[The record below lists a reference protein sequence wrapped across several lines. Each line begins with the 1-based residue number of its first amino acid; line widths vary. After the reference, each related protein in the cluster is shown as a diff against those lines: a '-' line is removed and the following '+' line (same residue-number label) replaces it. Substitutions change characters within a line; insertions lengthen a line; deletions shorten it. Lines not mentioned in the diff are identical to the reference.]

1 MTIRTFA
8 RAGGVVLLFMILIVA
23 GLAAWRINVIRMGGP
38 LQTQAQQSSDLMADV
53 LAPPASVTQ
62 AYLDATLLARNPGAV
77 GKITKKLERLHN
89 DFNARHEYWAKSG
102 IDETVGR
109 ALAAS
114 KPSADHFWD
123 EVENKLLPAARAN
136 DRVALEA
143 SYGQLEAAYAQH
155 RVAIDVVV
163 ARSND
168 YNAKLQERAA
178 STLNWAL
185 IMLLVL
191 GLIIVGSVGAFCA
204 LLFKR
209 FVTPT
214 VELAQAT
221 VSLSEGKSA
230 VIPFLDQADELGQI
244 AKAVERFRQ
253 ATVVRAQADAQSAAD
268 QQRANEELA
277 RVLQTLARGDLTEQ
291 IEIEF
296 PESYEQ
302 TADKLNAAVSTLRT
316 MIQRVVETARDIHTG
331 ADEIATAS
339 EDLARRT
346 EGTAASLEQTSATLV
361 QIDARLQGAT
371 TASIGTVARADA
383 ALATVNLGRATAV
396 EAVAAM
402 HKVANSAKGTDA
414 VIEGLDKIAFQ
425 TRVLAMNATIEAG
438 RAGDAGRGFAVV
450 ADLVSALALRAE
462 EEAKSARDQLTTTQA
477 EIVVAVAAVHNV
489 DGALQEIATDVGEV
503 NTLLNGMVAD
513 NQAQSLAVSEIASAV
528 SSMDQT
534 TQQNAAM
541 VEETS
546 AAAVNLSTKV
556 NVMMEHSKNF
566 RFERRVQST
575 PVAFDRRAGGRREV
589 WSPEARAANRSA
601 RRPERVEA

>member
-53 LAPPASVTQ
+53 LAPPAYVID

-77 GKITKKLERLHN
+77 GIITKKLERLHN

-168 YNAKLQERAA
+168 YSAKLKKSAA

-185 IMLLVL
+185 ITLLVL
-191 GLIIVGSVGAFCA
+191 GLIIVGSVAAFCA
-204 LLFKR
+204 LLLKR

-214 VELAQAT
+214 VELAEAT
-221 VSLSEGKSA
+221 ISLSEGKSA
-230 VIPFLDQADELGQI
+230 VIPFVDQANELGQI

-253 ATVVRAQADAQSAAD
+253 ATVARAQADAQSAAE

-316 MIQRVVETARDIHTG
+316 MIQRVVETAHDIHTG
-331 ADEIATAS
+331 ADEITTAS
-339 EDLARRT
+339 ENLARRT

-361 QIDARLQGAT
+361 QIDARLQGST
-371 TASIGTVARADA
+371 TASIGTVARADT
-383 ALATVNLGRATAV
+383 ALATVNLGRATAE

-402 HKVANSAKGTDA
+402 NKVASSAKGTDA

-425 TRVLAMNATIEAG
+425 TRVLAMNAAIEAG

-477 EIVVAVAAVHNV
+477 EIVVAVAAVQNV

-546 AAAVNLSTKV
+546 AAAANLSTIV

-566 RFERRVQST
+566 RFERRVHST
-575 PVAFDRRAGGRREV
+575 PVAVERRAGGRREV
-589 WSPEARAANRSA
+589 WSPEARAANSSA
-601 RRPERVEA
+601 RRPELVDA

>member
-53 LAPPASVTQ
+53 LAPPAYVIE

-168 YNAKLQERAA
+168 YSATLKKSAA
-178 STLNWAL
+178 STLNGAL
-185 IMLLVL
+185 ITLLVL

-204 LLFKR
+204 LLLKH

-230 VIPFLDQADELGQI
+230 VIPFLDQANELGQI
-244 AKAVERFRQ
+244 AKAVQHFRQ
-253 ATVVRAQADAQSAAD
+253 ATVARAQADAQSAAE

-316 MIQRVVETARDIHTG
+316 MIQRVVETAHDIHTG

-361 QIDARLQGAT
+361 QIDARLQGST
-371 TASIGTVARADA
+371 TASIGTVARADT
-383 ALATVNLGRATAV
+383 ALATVNLGRATAE

-402 HKVANSAKGTDA
+402 NKVASSAKGTDA
-414 VIEGLDKIAFQ
+414 VIGGLDKIAFQ
-425 TRVLAMNATIEAG
+425 TRVLAMNAAVEAG

-477 EIVVAVAAVHNV
+477 EIVVALAAVQNV

-528 SSMDQT
+528 SSMDRA

-546 AAAVNLSTKV
+546 AAAANLSTIV

-566 RFERRVQST
+566 RFERRVHST
-575 PVAFDRRAGGRREV
+575 PVAVDRRARGRREV
-589 WSPEARAANRSA
+589 WSPEARAANSST
-601 RRPERVEA
+601 RRPERVDA

>member
-1 MTIRTFA
+1 MTIRTFI
-8 RAGGVVLLFMILIVA
+8 RAGGVVLLAMILIVA
-23 GLAAWRINVIRMGGP
+23 GLAAWRVNIIRMGGP
-38 LQTQAQQSSDLMADV
+38 LQMRAQQSSDLIADV
-53 LAPPASVTQ
+53 RSPPAYVIE
-62 AYLDATLLARNPGAV
+62 AYLDATLLARNPGTV
-77 GKITKKLERLHN
+77 DEVTQKLERLHN
-89 DFNARHEYWAKSG
+89 DFNNRHKYWAKSG

-114 KPSADHFWD
+114 KPSADRFWD

-136 DRVALEA
+136 DRVALDA

-155 RVAIDVVV
+155 RAAIDVVV

-168 YNAKLQERAA
+168 DNAKLKESAA
-178 STLNWAL
+178 SMLGWAV

-191 GLIIVGSVGAFCA
+191 VLIIAGSVGAFCA
-204 LLFKR
+204 LLLER

-214 VELAQAT
+214 VGLAQAT
-221 VSLSEGKSA
+221 VSISEGKSA
-230 VIPFLDQADELGQI
+230 VVPFVDQASELGQI
-244 AKAVERFRQ
+244 ARAVERFRQ
-253 ATVVRAQADAQSAAD
+253 ATVARAQADTQSAAE

-291 IEIEF
+291 VEIEF
-296 PESYEQ
+296 PESYEK
-302 TADKLNAAVSTLRT
+302 TAVKLNAAVSTLRT

-331 ADEIATAS
+331 ADEITTAS
-339 EDLARRT
+339 QDLARRT

-371 TASIGTVARADA
+371 KASIGTVARADT
-383 ALATVNLGRATAV
+383 ALATVNLGRATAE

-402 HKVANSAKGTDA
+402 HKVASSAKGTDA

-513 NQAQSLAVSEIASAV
+513 NQAQSRAVSEIASAV
-528 SSMDQT
+528 SIMDQA

-546 AAAVNLSTKV
+546 AAAANLSTKV

-566 RFERRVQST
+566 RFERRVRST
-575 PVAFDRRAGGRREV
+575 PVAVDRRAGGEREV
-589 WSPEARAANRSA
+589 WSPEARAAYISKRQ
-601 RRPERVEA
+601 PERVDA